1 MFQFPGFAS
10 CYGRIAG
17 LQPAGLPHSEIPGSK
32 VACTYPGL
40 FAACHVFHR
49 LLEPRHPP
57 YALTYFRL
65 HYTSYTSPKKER
77 EKNMHIPW
85 LSFLVYFLHKEAN
98 KIALVSIRL
107 TQVFY
112 FFIFL
117 THITYIYIIY
127 TSHGKKN
134 AFLLFQ
140 YVNERLFSG
149 GELLM
154 IGFAY
159 PLFSQ
164 PRVEN
169 NGFEPLTP
177 CVQSRCSSQLS

>member
-1 MFQFPGFAS
+1 
-10 CYGRIAG
+10 
-17 LQPAGLPHSEIPGSK
+17 
-32 VACTYPGL
+32 
-40 FAACHVFHR
+40 
-49 LLEPRHPP
+49 
-57 YALTYFRL
+57 
-65 HYTSYTSPKKER
+65 
-77 EKNMHIPW
+77 MHIPW

-140 YVNERLFSG
+140 YVNERLFSC

-164 PRVEN
+164 LRVEN